1 MSEKK
6 TWGIIGGGMMGMT
19 LALRLAQKGD
29 KVTIFE
35 ASDKAGGLTSSWAMP
50 ARSGSNGDRVV
61 WDKYYHVILMSD
73 LNTRKILK
81 EIGLENECNW
91 VETKTGFYSDG
102 KLYSMSNLVEFFK
115 FPPINLID
123 KFRLGLTIFAASKIK
138 NWHKLENI
146 LVADWLTKWSGKRVF
161 EKIWLP
167 LLKAKLGENYK
178 NTSAAFIWA
187 TIQRMYAARKSGLK
201 KEMFG
206 YVSGGYERINS
217 QFAKH
222 LQNMG
227 VEFKY
232 NSKVKAVN
240 KPAGPV
246 GGQINGNLI
255 LTTLDDNQYQFDHVI
270 STLSS
275 KESVKVAPQLTDS
288 EKQQHEAIKYLGVIC
303 PSVLLGKE
311 ISPYYVT
318 NITDSWPPF
327 TGVIEMTALID
338 KKETKGNHLVYL
350 PKYVNPDDEL
360 FNKDDK
366 ELQEIFLGSL
376 YKMYSHISEKD
387 LHFWG
392 VSKARIVF
400 ALPTLNYSKKVP
412 GITTSIQ
419 NYYIINSAQ
428 IINGTLN
435 VNETIQVAETKLKE
449 ILNNE

>member
-1 MSEKK
+1 
-6 TWGIIGGGMMGMT
+6 MGMT
-19 LALRLAQKGD
+19 LALRLAQRGD

-35 ASDKAGGLTSSWAMP
+35 ASDKAGGLTSSWVMD
-50 ARSGSNGDRVV
+50 GVV

-81 EIGLENECNW
+81 EIGLENDCNW
-91 VETKTGFYSDG
+91 IETKTGFYSDG

-206 YVSGGYERINS
+206 YVSGGYERINNE
-217 QFAKH
+217 FAKH
-222 LQNMG
+222 LKNMG
-227 VEFKY
+227 VEFRY
-232 NSKVKAVN
+232 DTKVVAV
-240 KPAGPV
+240 KKE
-246 GGQINGNLI
+246 INGNLI
-255 LTTLDDNQYQFDHVI
+255 LTTSDNDTYGFDNII

-275 KESVKVAPQLTDS
+275 KESVKIAPQLTDT
-288 EKQQHEAIKYLGVIC
+288 EKKQHEAIKYLGVIC
-303 PSVLLGKE
+303 PSVLFTKE

-360 FNKDDK
+360 FVKNDN
-366 ELQEIFLGSL
+366 ELKEIFLGSL
-376 YKMYSHISEKD
+376 YKMYPNISEKD

-412 GITTSIQ
+412 VIATSIQ